1 MHKNL
6 MIYGSCVSRDPFEEL
21 GSDYTLLGYVA
32 RQSMISS
39 LSRPTELLNGE
50 TLGSAFQNRSLD
62 GDLKSNLLPTLR
74 RHGQDI
80 DLLVIDLT
88 DERLGV
94 LRLQDG
100 SYVTRSAELVKS
112 GRLDGVAGKYR
123 RIEPATEE
131 HWTLWESAANRLFS
145 ALTAM
150 GLQDKTLVLNT
161 PWAQLTEHGE
171 PVPPFRDSSR
181 DAELNAYLA
190 ECCAHIRSLGY
201 TVATLPPE
209 LRLSESGHKWGASP
223 FHFAAAARQWIA
235 GQMAVAAEG
244 VAVV

>member
-32 RQSMISS
+32 RQSMISA

-50 TLGSAFQNRSLD
+50 TLGSAFQNRSLN

-74 RHGQDI
+74 RYAPEM

-94 LRLQDG
+94 VRLPDG
-100 SYVTRSAELVKS
+100 TYVKRSSELMNS
-112 GRLDGVAGKYR
+112 GRLTGIAGRSR
-123 RIEPATEE
+123 RIEAATEE
-131 HWTLWESAANRLFS
+131 HWTLWESAANRLFGS
-145 ALTAM
+145 LTAM
-150 GLQDKTLVLNT
+150 GLRDKTLVLNT
-161 PWAQLTEHGE
+161 PWARVTEHGE
-171 PVPPFRDSSR
+171 AVPPFRDSVQ
-181 DAELNAYLA
+181 DVELNAYLA

-209 LRLSESGHKWGASP
+209 LRVSESSHKWGPSP
-223 FHFAAAARQWIA
+223 YHFGSAARQWIA
-235 GQMAVAAEG
+235 GQMASAAAG
-244 VAVV
+244 VAVA

>member
-21 GSDYTLLGYVA
+21 GSEYALLGYVA
-32 RQSMISS
+32 RQSMISA

-50 TLGSAFQNRSLD
+50 ALASSFQNRSLN

-74 RHGQDI
+74 RHAADI

-94 LRLQDG
+94 FRLPDG
-100 SYVTRSAELVKS
+100 TYVTRSSELMQS
-112 GRLDGVAGKYR
+112 GRLAGIAGRYR
-123 RIEPATEE
+123 LIEPVTEE
-131 HWTLWESAANRLFS
+131 HWTLWESAANRLFG

-150 GLQDKTLVLNT
+150 GLREKTLVLGT
-161 PWAQLTEHGE
+161 PWARVTEAGE
-171 PVPPFRDSSR
+171 AVPPFKDRETDVEL
-181 DAELNAYLA
+181 DAYFA

-201 TVATLPPE
+201 TVATLPQE
-209 LRLSESGHKWGASP
+209 LRVGQADHKWGAAP
-223 FHFAAAARQWIA
+223 YHFGAVARQWIA
-235 GQMAVAAEG
+235 RQMEAAASG
-244 VAVV
+244 VAVA